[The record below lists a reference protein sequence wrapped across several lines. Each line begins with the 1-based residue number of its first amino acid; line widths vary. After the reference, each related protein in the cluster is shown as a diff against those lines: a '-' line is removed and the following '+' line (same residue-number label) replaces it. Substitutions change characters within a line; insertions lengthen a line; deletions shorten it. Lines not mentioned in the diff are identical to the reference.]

1 MRSRI
6 GLLFAA
12 LAMLL
17 VSACTPAAPS
27 PHTTSVL
34 RLQVTAEDP
43 AFGDGAVEVIGP
55 FGEVHRCE
63 VDEADCSLVV
73 ARGSSIQ
80 LEAAATSTVLTPEL
94 PGGGG
99 FAWWDAYS
107 TRTAVNG
114 WSGPCAGAGA
124 RCSLTLD
131 SAVTTVSV
139 DFELLEIG
147 ATVAVLSSGERTCTP
162 PDPDGNWFGEYCAL
176 SSFDVTLT
184 NLGDH
189 PLAELSVE
197 VGLFNHEWDSA
208 APPLTVSGVG
218 ITPVM
223 PSAFPGSAHAEGVD
237 LAVGESV
244 TFVVRNAYQDC
255 HNGRLSILGPSN
267 GSTSFRFSTTTDDCD
282 T

>member
-6 GLLFAA
+6 GLVCAA

-17 VSACTPAAPS
+17 VSSCTTTAPS

-43 AFGDGAVEVIGP
+43 AFGDGAVEVTGP
-55 FGEVHRCE
+55 FGEVHRCQ
-63 VDEADCSLVV
+63 VDQANCSLVV

-80 LEAAATSTVLTPEL
+80 LEAAASSTVLAPGL

-99 FAWWDAYS
+99 FSWWDAYS

-131 SAVTTVSV
+131 SAVTTVAV

-147 ATVAVLSSGERTCTP
+147 ATVAVLSSGERTCTA
-162 PDPDGNWFGEYCAL
+162 PDPDGSWFGEYCAL

-184 NLGDH
+184 NLDDH
-189 PLAELSVE
+189 PLADLNVE
-197 VGLFNHEWDSA
+197 VGVFKHQWDSA
-208 APPLTVSGVG
+208 TPPLAVSSDAS
-218 ITPVM
+218 TPVM
-223 PSAFPGSAHAEGVD
+223 PSAFPGSARAEGVD
-237 LAVGESV
+237 LGVGESV
-244 TFVVRNAYQDC
+244 TFAVRNAYQDC
-255 HNGRLSILGPSN
+255 HNGRLSVVGPTS
-267 GSTSFRFSTTTDDCD
+267 GSTSFRFSTTTDNCD
-282 T
+282 A